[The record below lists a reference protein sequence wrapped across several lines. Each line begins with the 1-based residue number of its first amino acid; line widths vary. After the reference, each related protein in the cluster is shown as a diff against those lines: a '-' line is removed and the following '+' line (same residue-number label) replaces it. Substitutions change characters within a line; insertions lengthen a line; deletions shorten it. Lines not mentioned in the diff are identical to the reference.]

1 VKKLANIKSAKK
13 RILVAAK
20 RQARN
25 KHVKSYT
32 KTAIK
37 KFMQAVNAGDT
48 ANINALYVSAV
59 SAVDKAATK
68 GVIHKNTAS
77 RKKSQLTKL
86 ATKAV

>member
-1 VKKLANIKSAKK
+1 MANIKSAKK

-37 KFMQAVNAGDT
+37 KFTLAANAGDKE
-48 ANINALYVSAV
+48 NLQELYLSAV

-77 RKKSQLTKL
+77 RKKSQLMKL
-86 ATKAV
+86 ANKAV